1 VENVMNGIA
10 FTQIETSAESV
21 RIRNAE
27 HRSARM
33 IGVSDGAMLRAPVHS
48 GLLPRS
54 QIMKPGV
61 FMLLIII
68 FCGCAQTKHLESG
81 RGTLPGDEKLETR
94 NNAASLL
101 HDLLGNEKNVSKILI
116 VKSNS
121 ESLGRLIKAISEQ
134 SADYQ
139 KQLDGLAS
147 NDVTLNLRV
156 LDLPPGEKAARAAA
170 AKTDEHEL
178 LFSSGKEFEFN
189 LLLTQ
194 AEALSYGGHLAVI
207 AAKNSSLPKEVHI
220 FNMMSQIMNQLHDQV
235 IVQMNRNN

>member
-1 VENVMNGIA
+1 
-10 FTQIETSAESV
+10 
-21 RIRNAE
+21 
-27 HRSARM
+27 
-33 IGVSDGAMLRAPVHS
+33 
-48 GLLPRS
+48 
-54 QIMKPGV
+54 MKAGV
-61 FMLLIII
+61 FMLLVIM
-68 FCGCAQTKHLESG
+68 FCGCTQTKFLEPG
-81 RGTLPGDEKLETR
+81 RVTLPGDEKLETR

-101 HDLLGNEKNVSKILI
+101 YDLLGNEKNVSKILI

-147 NDVTLNLRV
+147 NDVNLNLHV
-156 LDLPPGEKAARAAA
+156 SELPPGEKAARAAV
-170 AKTDEHEL
+170 AKTKEHEL

-207 AAKNSSLPKEVHI
+207 AAENSSLPKQVHI
-220 FNMMSQIMNQLHDQV
+220 FNMMGQTMNQLHEQV
-235 IVQMNRNN
+235 MVQMHRNN